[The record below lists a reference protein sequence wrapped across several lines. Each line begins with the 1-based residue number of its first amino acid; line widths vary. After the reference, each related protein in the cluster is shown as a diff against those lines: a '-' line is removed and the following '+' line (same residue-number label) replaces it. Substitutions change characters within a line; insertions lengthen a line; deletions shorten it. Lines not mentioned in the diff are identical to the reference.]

1 MNFTRRCR
9 VLPPPDKWREHEI
22 HSDCSASCHA
32 FFVPRVILV
41 IYLYTIH
48 FHFEQSLAHRQP
60 LFLWTGQQNNKSA
73 ELYFRYLLGCAVRWW
88 CKTLG
93 LVHGSAGWDLGLGS
107 VRRSNQGQGH
117 WLEVSRY
124 RYFAV
129 IFTMITKPLSSVCT
143 STRNFSKFCAPWIL
157 LQCWYWLS
165 SSLVQTWRVWV
176 WTQIADIGFR
186 EAECVNV

>member
-1 MNFTRRCR
+1 MNFTLRCR

-73 ELYFRYLLGCAVRWW
+73 ELYLKISAWVCSAV
-88 CKTLG
+88 G
-93 LVHGSAGWDLGLGS
+93 LHTRISA
-107 VRRSNQGQGH
+107 R
-117 WLEVSRY
+117 VSR
-124 RYFAV
+124 
-129 IFTMITKPLSSVCT
+129 MGSGP
-143 STRNFSKFCAPWIL
+143 
-157 LQCWYWLS
+157 
-165 SSLVQTWRVWV
+165 RVS
-176 WTQIADIGFR
+176 Q
-186 EAECVNV
+186 EE

>member
-1 MNFTRRCR
+1 MLRWPEMNFTRRCR

-73 ELYFRYLLGCAVRWW
+73 ELYFRYLLGCALRWW

-107 VRRSNQGQGH
+107 VRSSNQGPGTLIRGVKISIFRSNFHNDNQTSVICLHFNKELHQILCSVNFASVLILTEFLPRADMEG
-117 WLEVSRY
+117 LGLNSDSRY
-124 RYFAV
+124 WF
-129 IFTMITKPLSSVCT
+129 
-143 STRNFSKFCAPWIL
+143 
-157 LQCWYWLS
+157 
-165 SSLVQTWRVWV
+165 
-176 WTQIADIGFR
+176 
-186 EAECVNV
+186 